1 MEKYWL
7 SHFVS
12 PNMLE
17 VRMQATSDR
26 PENGLKFFPENEIF

>member
-7 SHFVS
+7 SHFVP

-17 VRMQATSDR
+17 VRMQATSDS
-26 PENGLKFFPENEIF
+26 PENGLKFFPENEMF